1 MGNSSSQS
9 LSSSTVNG
17 VTVHDQQ
24 SSSCGWY
31 NPFCS
36 SSNSGTMTQVGAS
49 APFVVGTMAAVVILI
64 LLTLTVIHRYRVSLA
79 ETKQRVANKLKHLF
93 LSSSRKIPESE
104 LEFVNMQEIV

>member
-1 MGNSSSQS
+1 MGNFNSQS

-36 SSNSGTMTQVGAS
+36 NNNSGAMTQVGPS
-49 APFVVGTMAAVVILI
+49 AYFVVGTMAVVLI
-64 LLTLTVIHRYRVSLA
+64 LVLLILTVIHRYRARVVS
-79 ETKQRVANKLKHLF
+79 
-93 LSSSRKIPESE
+93 SPRKIPENE
-104 LEFVNMQEIV
+104 LVWVKVQEFQIETETP